1 MQVLEREHTFY
12 IRCSSNIDGHRTKKN
27 IVAKSAK
34 QTASLAGDRTNR
46 TLSLIFKE
54 WGAGEEEPQ
63 RGGLITLLAM
73 LRVELAAWSPS
84 GAVLVQLN

>member
-1 MQVLEREHTFY
+1 LRWKKYLTLDAAAISTAIEQ
-12 IRCSSNIDGHRTKKN
+12 KKN

-54 WGAGEEEPQ
+54 WGAGEES
-63 RGGLITLLAM
+63 RKGGVDYLFGD
-73 LRVELAAWSPS
+73 AAS
-84 GAVLVQLN
+84 